1 MIPVAFKTYN
11 SSPQSLKSAT
21 LFIVYEQLRCV
32 DAEWR
37 PSRKMITILDSQSLK
52 SANLFIF

>member
-11 SSPQSLKSAT
+11 SSPKSYKSAN
-21 LFIVYEQLRCV
+21 LIIFQDQPRFV

-37 PSRKMITILDSQSLK
+37 PSWKMVILDFQM
-52 SANLFIF
+52 ANRVNLI